1 MEEKQTGF
9 QKFMGFVN
17 KIGSAIMLNLL
28 FLVSCL
34 GVVTIGAAVSG
45 LYSAVRFSIRGDSSF
60 QGFREGFTKHFLRT
74 AIATVFCL
82 AAGGFSLVNAV
93 MSLDV
98 LIKDPSLVSV
108 STVFQT
114 GIHVVFFGTVL
125 LLSTALI
132 PINVYFE
139 NDANGWIMDAWYLV
153 GHGFIKVLIS
163 AILLWAPV
171 VVLLCFPLLGFFML
185 LIFLA
190 VYYSVIGVVV
200 TALLKNTLIQ
210 ILYRHQA
217 QEETP

>member
-1 MEEKQTGF
+1 MEEKQTAF

-34 GVVTIGAAVSG
+34 GVVTIGAAVGG
-45 LYSAVRFSIRGDSSF
+45 LYSAVRYSIRGDSSF
-60 QGFREGFTKHFLRT
+60 QGFRAGFTKHFVRT

-82 AAGGFSLVNAV
+82 AVGGFSLINAI
-93 MSLDV
+93 MSIDV
-98 LIKDPSLVSV
+98 LIRDPSLLSV

-114 GIHVVFFGTVL
+114 GIHVLFFGAVL
-125 LLSTALI
+125 MLSTALI

-153 GHGFIKVLIS
+153 GHGFFQVLIS
-163 AILLWAPV
+163 AVLLWAPV
-171 VVLLCFPLLGFFML
+171 VVLVCFPLAGFLLL

-200 TALLKNTLIQ
+200 TALLKNTLIK
-210 ILYRHQA
+210 ILQLHKVR
-217 QEETP
+217 EETP